1 MHAKNT
7 FPECDSTQG
16 VNSLQNQNYNMEGAI
31 RLIDSAA
38 VNLPALVGNQRH
50 RLHPV
55 TGVARS
61 TFECKAKQ
69 Y

>member
-7 FPECDSTQG
+7 FRDCDSTQG
-16 VNSLQNQNYNMEGAI
+16 VNSLQNQNYNMEDAI
-31 RLIDSAA
+31 CSIDSAA
-38 VNLPALVGNQRH
+38 VNLPALIGNRRH

-61 TFECKAKQ
+61 TFEC
-69 Y
+69 